1 MLIRTVRMTFAP
13 AHVDAFLA
21 LFAASR
27 SKIRAHDGCE
37 HLDLW
42 RDARYPN
49 VMTTYSHWRDADALN
64 AYRHSDL
71 FRDTWARTKPMFAA
85 PPEARS
91 HMNVEM

>member
-13 AHVDAFLA
+13 AHQERFLT
-21 LFAASR
+21 LFAGVR
-27 SKIRAHDGCE
+27 EKIQAQDGCE
-37 HLDLW
+37 HLALW

-49 VMTTYSHWRDADALN
+49 VFTTYSLWRDEDALN

-71 FRDTWARTKPMFAA
+71 FKGTWAETKPLFAA

-91 HMNVEM
+91 QHEV